1 MEISDLHTKK
11 KVMAAFVDFP
21 TFRNKE
27 LMENGLIVVPELEDE
42 FSTVVVKRIK
52 VNVFEGIKGY
62 ETITV
67 DGLPDEERKNLD
79 EKCIIHEVENGKI
92 RIVSKPG
99 GIVKR
104 GAYVKKGDILVR
116 KLYDERD
123 TSARWPYEDGGVII
137 DTKYFPN
144 HTVLIDAIIKRKLR
158 IGDVLRDAAGNKGVV
173 VKFSPIGSGRYKG
186 DKIKIE
192 VLGTYNCD
200 LISSLEEPE
209 EKNVWA
215 RGNWLLFYAP
225 RIKKKEQIQY
235 LQHKK
240 EYQLLGK
247 AKIGVLTLEKITQ
260 QEEKIS
266 VRSSGPYSIIDGRPL
281 IFDPITRFEYGA
293 TVTAKELSALKEYPE
308 LTKEIFLKSDRKTV
322 RSLK

>member
-1 MEISDLHTKK
+1 VAT
-11 KVMAAFVDFP
+11 FVDFP

-52 VNVFEGIKGY
+52 VNVFEG

-79 EKCIIHEVENGKI
+79 EKCIIHEVKNGKI

-144 HTVLIDAIIKRKLR
+144 RTVLIDAVIKRKLR
-158 IGDVLRDAAGNKGVV
+158 IGDVLRDVTGNKGVV
-173 VKFSPIGSGRYKG
+173 VEFSHIGSGRYKG

-225 RIKKKEQIQY
+225 RIKKKEQIQSFFRHKEKY
-235 LQHKK
+235 LQQKK

-266 VRSSGPYSIIDGRPL
+266 VRSSGPYSIIYGRPL

-308 LTKEIFLKSDRKTV
+308 LTKEIFLKSDRKTIK
-322 RSLK
+322 SLK